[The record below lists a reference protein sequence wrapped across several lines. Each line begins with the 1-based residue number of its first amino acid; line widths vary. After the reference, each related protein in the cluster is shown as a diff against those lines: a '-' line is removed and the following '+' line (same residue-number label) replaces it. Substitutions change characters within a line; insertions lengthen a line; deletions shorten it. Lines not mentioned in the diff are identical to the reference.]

1 MTVRYLRLADVC
13 EINPR
18 LPRTHGLVD
27 DDEVS
32 FVPMAAVDEVSGAI
46 KSAEVRRYAEVK
58 KGYTSFADGDVLF
71 AKITPCMENGKAA
84 LVGDLVGGRG
94 FGSTEFHVLRAGDQ
108 VMPEW
113 LRYFV
118 RREAFRHEAKRN
130 FTGTAGQQRVP
141 ASFLQNA
148 LIPVPSRGEQQRI
161 VDQLSRAEGIGR
173 LRRQAQQKAAELIP
187 AIFVD
192 MFGDPAKNPKGWP
205 VRQLADLLAET
216 KLGLVRGA
224 REMGQDLA
232 YPYLRMDAI
241 GSGYVQLS
249 GLRRVAASP
258 TEVAEYSL
266 KTGDFLFNTRNS
278 QELVGKTGAV
288 AAAPPESTLFNN
300 NLMRMRFHEDVVLP
314 SFVNWHFQTDHVQ
327 RQLDSMKRGTTSV
340 FAIYFKDLKNLQ
352 LMVPPIDRQRDFSE
366 RVAQFLAIQQR
377 QKKAREMAE
386 ATFSA
391 LLARSFGHVSASAS
405 AALASE
411 EAAIA

>member
-58 KGYTSFADGDVLF
+58 KGYTAFADGDVLF

-84 LVGDLVGGRG
+84 LVGNLVGGRG

-108 VMPEW
+108 VIPDW

-161 VDQLSRAEGIGR
+161 VDQLSRAEGIVR

-192 MFGDPAKNPKGWP
+192 MFGDPATNPKGWP
-205 VRQLADLLAET
+205 EKPVEVLCTVATGATPKRDVQSYYEGGTVPWVKTGEVSAGDVIQAEECITELAVAET
-216 KLGLVRGA
+216 NCKVFPAGTILIAMYGQGQTRGRVGMLKIPA
-224 REMGQDLA
+224 ATNQACAAILPSEQVNQTFLFEM
-232 YPYLRMDAI
+232 LRMQ
-241 GSGYVQLS
+241 YER
-249 GLRRVAASP
+249 LRAMGRGGNQANLNLGMIK
-258 TEVAEYSL
+258 SL
-266 KTGDFLFNTRNS
+266 C
-278 QELVGKTGAV
+278 V
-288 AAAPPESTLFNN
+288 P
-300 NLMRMRFHEDVVLP
+300 
-314 SFVNWHFQTDHVQ
+314 
-327 RQLDSMKRGTTSV
+327 
-340 FAIYFKDLKNLQ
+340 
-352 LMVPPIDRQRDFSE
+352 VPPLEAQRAF
-366 RVAQFLAIQQR
+366 
-377 QKKAREMAE
+377 ARHAE
-386 ATFSA
+386 ALQSIQSQQTLALQKTTATFDA
-391 LLARSFGHVSASAS
+391 LLARAFAPEG
-405 AALASE
+405 AAAAIHELE
-411 EAAIA
+411 EAVS